1 MLPSGIVK
9 SRGNVRIT
17 WSTDLPVPATHLEFR
32 FEGHPLLDLTCQ
44 LRASQSP
51 KELGNPGASLNDR
64 GRAGEVEDSCCR

>member
-9 SRGNVRIT
+9 SRGSVRIA
-17 WSTDLPVPATHLEFR
+17 WSTDLPVPAAHLEFR
-32 FEGHPLLDLTCQ
+32 FEEHPLLDLTWQ

-51 KELGNPGASLNDR
+51 RELGNPGASLNDR